1 MADWQSFL
9 FIFPFLGR
17 NLTTLIDSYLNGD
30 RGKRVTLENY
40 LVWQLVKGMR
50 NTLSEKYRDTG
61 KPLEKAIFGKE
72 SHHERWRL
80 CITDTDSVFG
90 FALGSLFIE
99 KSFNGR
105 SKPVAQARHRPPELQ
120 TITFLDQDQCDVLI

>member
-1 MADWQSFL
+1 MYIL
-9 FIFPFLGR
+9 
-17 NLTTLIDSYLNGD
+17 LICVHI
-30 RGKRVTLENY
+30 K
-40 LVWQLVKGMR
+40 
-50 NTLSEKYRDTG
+50 
-61 KPLEKAIFGKE
+61 
-72 SHHERWRL
+72 RWRL